1 MPVIPAC
8 AVGRRERKRQVD
20 PWSSL
25 ANQNSRIGELWV
37 LGRDSDS
44 KPKGGRGAGEIADE
58 QK

>member
-8 AVGRRERKRQVD
+8 AVGRRERKGQVD

-25 ANQNSRIGELWV
+25 ANQHSRIGELWV
-37 LGRDSDS
+37 LGRVSDS